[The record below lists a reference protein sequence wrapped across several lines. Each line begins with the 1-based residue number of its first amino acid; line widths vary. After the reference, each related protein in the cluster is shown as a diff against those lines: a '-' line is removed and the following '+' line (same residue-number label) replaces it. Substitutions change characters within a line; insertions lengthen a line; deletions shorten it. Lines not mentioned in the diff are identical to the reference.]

1 MRQLLAHMGGM
12 FLSMAGTIL
21 IVVFASIVISGKP
34 TGKILHCPLA
44 YVSRVFERGIG
55 SGIE

>member
-1 MRQLLAHMGGM
+1 MRQLLAHIGGM
-12 FLSMAGTIL
+12 LLSMAGTIL
-21 IVVFASIVISGKP
+21 IVVFASIVIPEKP

-44 YVSRVFERGIG
+44 YVSRAFERGIR